1 MGVRALYDAGMS
13 DQNAPPQVREATL
26 PGVGK
31 KYVMSLR
38 AGGNV
43 AIVVRPDGERQV
55 FHFLE
60 NEDRPCDVLKVDAD
74 EAQQVANL
82 LGGSLVEAPQLGEL
96 QVALGGLEI
105 EWVPLPDGSEFVG
118 MTLGDSHLRKR
129 TGASVV
135 AILRG
140 DTAVPNPDVDEV
152 FLEGDTLLIVGS
164 EAQTDEARQ
173 VIEGS

>member
-1 MGVRALYDAGMS
+1 MS
-13 DQNAPPQVREATL
+13 DSDAPPQVREATL

-31 KYVMSLR
+31 KYVMPLR

-43 AIVVRPDGERQV
+43 AIVVRPDGERQL

-60 NEDRPCDVLKVDAD
+60 HEDRPCDVLKVDPD

-82 LGGSLVEAPQLGEL
+82 LGGSMVEAPDLGEL

-105 EWVPLPDGSEFVG
+105 EWVPLPDGSDMVG
-118 MTLGDSHLRKR
+118 MTLGSSQLRKR

-140 DTAVPNPDVDEV
+140 DTAVPNPDVDTSFEA
-152 FLEGDTLLIVGS
+152 GDTLLIVGS
-164 EAQTDEARQ
+164 EAQTDAARATIEA
-173 VIEGS
+173 S